1 MRQIL
6 TLIRWLLFM
15 SLTVLPV
22 VVVLMMIEGTPL
34 VMQEHKLS
42 YDNIR
47 HVQKLFK
54 KNRPKRIYQNP
65 NKLIR
70 LSQNDINLILDYAV
84 SHGLDIPSLNLEA
97 RLYEGR
103 AKGFATIR
111 LPQKLSGKYINLSI
125 ELKKNSR
132 LVEPV
137 FCTIGRIKI
146 PEYLLKPILLFSHK
160 MLLKTDRYAQLW
172 QYAENVDQILLQPK
186 MATVHYHLS
195 YQTIEEIKKT
205 GRRFLLPRQQQKKLL
220 TYHNHLASLTREYR
234 DKQNAMIPLIKE
246 MIAFAGKNTTIS
258 GAPAAEN
265 QAAIMVLAL
274 YTIGEKLNT
283 FLDTDLSGKTVKPY
297 PTKISFYG
305 RKDLAKHFIVS
316 AVLSVSAGNRIA
328 DFIGLAKEIDDSDG
342 GSGFSFADLA
352 ADKAGVK
359 FGTFATVSKSS
370 AASFQKRAVAIERQ
384 TDIMPEISDLP
395 ERIMALEFKTR
406 YENID
411 SASYNLINS
420 EISNRLRRCSF
431 YRL

>member
-1 MRQIL
+1 MK
-6 TLIRWLLFM
+6 
-15 SLTVLPV
+15 S
-22 VVVLMMIEGTPL
+22 
-34 VMQEHKLS
+34 HKLS

-54 KNRPKRIYQNP
+54 KNRPKRIYLNQN
-65 NKLIR
+65 KRIR
-70 LSQNDINLILDYAV
+70 LSENDINLILDYAV
-84 SHGLDIPSLNLEA
+84 SHGLDIQSLNLEA
-97 RLYEGR
+97 ILYKGR

-125 ELKKNSR
+125 EIQEKSH
-132 LVEPV
+132 LVETV
-137 FCTIGRIKI
+137 VCTIGRIKI
-146 PEYLLKPILLFSHK
+146 PGYLLKPILLFSHK
-160 MLLKTDRYAQLW
+160 TLLKTDSYAQLW
-172 QYAENVDQILLQPK
+172 QYAENIDRISLQPE
-186 MATVHYHLS
+186 MATIHYHLS

-234 DKQNAMIPLIKE
+234 DNQNATVPLIKA
-246 MIAFAGKNTTIS
+246 MMAFAGKNAKIS

-265 QAAIMVLAL
+265 KAAIQVLAL

-283 FLDTDLSGKTVKPY
+283 FLDTDLGGKTVKPY

-316 AVLSVSAGNRIA
+316 AALSVSAGSRMA
-328 DFIGLAKEIDDSDG
+328 DFIGLAKEIDDSDS

-352 ADKAGVK
+352 ADKAGVR
-359 FGTFATVSKSS
+359 FGTLATASKSS
-370 AASFQKRAVAIERQ
+370 AASFQKRAIAIDHQAE
-384 TDIMPEISDLP
+384 IMPEISSLP

-406 YENID
+406 YQDLD
-411 SASYNLINS
+411 SASYTLINS
-420 EISNRLRRCSF
+420 EINSRLSRCSF